1 MIAQLSRRSIG
12 IVVRPWGNGLE
23 RLGHQL
29 DFGVRVLA
37 SLPHAARAYRRQ
49 TMVALTDIVW
59 GAGSLVVGGGT
70 AAVLI
75 FLGLAIGGSV
85 GVEGLDTLN
94 RVGMGP
100 LTGFVSAYANTRELA
115 PIVAAVG
122 FAAQAGCRMT
132 AEIGAMR
139 IAEEI
144 DALEALAVRPIAF
157 VVATRVLAGVLTI
170 VPLFLIALVMA
181 YLACATAVNLVH
193 GQSPGT
199 YFHYFGAFL
208 RPADVACAV
217 LKAVVLVAVVIVIHC
232 YHGFFASGGPE
243 GVGRA
248 CGHAIRASLVAV
260 IVVDMVL
267 TTLFWGADSG
277 VRISG

>member
-1 MIAQLSRRSIG
+1 MTVLD
-12 IVVRPWGNGLE
+12 

-29 DFGVRVLA
+29 DFVLRVLA
-37 SLPHAARAYRRQ
+37 ALPHAARAYRRQ
-49 TMVALTDIVW
+49 TMLALTDIVW
-59 GAGSLVVGGGT
+59 GSGGLVVGGGT
-70 AAVLI
+70 AVVLVL
-75 FLGLAIGGSV
+75 LGIAIGGSV
-85 GVEGLDTLN
+85 GVEGLDALD
-94 RVGMGP
+94 RVGMAP

-139 IAEEI
+139 IGAEI
-144 DALEALAVRPIAF
+144 DALRSLAVRPVAF
-157 VVATRVLAGVLTI
+157 VVATRVLAGVVAI
-170 VPLFLIALVMA
+170 VPLFLIALIAA
-181 YLACATAVNLVH
+181 YLSCAVAVNVVH

-217 LKAVVLVAVVIVIHC
+217 VKAVVLVAAVIVIHC
-232 YHGFFASGGPE
+232 YHGYFASGGPE

-248 CGHAIRASLVAV
+248 CGRAIRASLVLV

-267 TTLFWGADSG
+267 TGLFWGADSG
-277 VRISG
+277 IRISG